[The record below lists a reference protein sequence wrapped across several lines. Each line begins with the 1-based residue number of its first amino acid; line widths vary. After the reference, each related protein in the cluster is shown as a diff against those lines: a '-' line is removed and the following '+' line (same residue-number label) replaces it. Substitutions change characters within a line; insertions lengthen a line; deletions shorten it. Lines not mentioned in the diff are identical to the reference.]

1 MSGKIFVYYNG
12 EEVGTGNISK
22 LEVDSTQYDTTTF
35 RKDVP
40 DDIMMSFTIQDKD
53 TIEYIMEFLQMV
65 RRRRR
70 KHYMQPHYINR
81 FHPRKVI
88 KQYQCRIR
96 NRPNSGHGFK
106 NNKY

>member
-1 MSGKIFVYYNG
+1 MNDKIIFYYNG

-40 DDIMMSFTIQDKD
+40 DDIMISFTIQDYD
-53 TIEYIMEFLQMV
+53 TIETINEFLKIV

-70 KHYMQPHYINR
+70 KLYVQPHYINR